1 MPQAKIHAINCF
13 LDPLTLL
20 FGIRQA
26 PLEGQ
31 MAEIDAK
38 SGLVKIDGQEASA
51 VDYTRVV
58 DGDRVTYDLRFR
70 MGRKVVHRVKGV
82 DANEMVHTIGADN
95 AGRIHRT
102 ATEKGSLSGTDLA
115 VHDGLSP
122 QAQET
127 AIVEA
132 VNRELHKAT
141 AKEADLSGVGVSP
154 DRKRFLDNVAR
165 RDADQRLEEGKGQEE
180 KARDGATKRPNQE
193 QVNALAE
200 ELKQRRLAQI
210 EALKK
215 QFIVM
220 DSRYYFKDK
229 ANTLAFQDK
238 GSRLVTAEKGPA
250 VAEAVVKMVVAKG
263 WTTVKVNGSHD
274 FKREIWI
281 QATAQGIK
289 MPGYSPTE
297 ADRAAALHL
306 IEARSTNT
314 VEQGREPE
322 KARDGQRDKTQ
333 QDQAKKGE
341 PSKEMIDAKRKQA
354 QRIEDYN
361 PLRPGDTPMVDK
373 AKIIGRVVHS
383 IAAARIKNPET
394 RQLVE
399 QEVQRRLAQ
408 IDAAGGRVPTIK
420 VFDQRA
426 PSQNRGAE
434 KAKAADHHK
443 AERTR

>member
-1 MPQAKIHAINCF
+1 
-13 LDPLTLL
+13 
-20 FGIRQA
+20 
-26 PLEGQ
+26 

-38 SGLVKIDGQEASA
+38 NGLVKIDGQEASA

-58 DGDRVTYDLRFR
+58 DGDQVTYDLRFR

-82 DANEMVHTIGADN
+82 DANEMVHTLGVEN
-95 AGRIHRT
+95 AGKIHRI
-102 ATEKGSLSGTDLA
+102 AGEKGSLSGTDLS
-115 VHDGLSP
+115 VHEGLSP
-122 QAQET
+122 QAQES
-127 AIVEA
+127 AIEQA
-132 VNRELHKAT
+132 VQFELNKSSV
-141 AKEADLSGVGVSP
+141 KEADVGSATVSP
-154 DRKRFLDNVAR
+154 DKKRFLESVAR
-165 RDADQRLEEGKGQEE
+165 RAAEQHHEEGKEQEE
-180 KARDGATKRPNQE
+180 KGPNAAAKQPNPEPAKALTQE
-193 QVNALAE
+193 LE
-200 ELKQRRLAQI
+200 RRRSAQL

-250 VAEAVVKMVVAKG
+250 VAEALIKMIVAKG
-263 WTTVKVNGSHD
+263 WTTVKVNGSHE
-274 FKREIWI
+274 FKRDLWI
-281 QATAQGIK
+281 QAEANGVR
-289 MPGYSPTE
+289 MPGYSPTD

-314 VEQGREPE
+314 VERGREPE
-322 KARDGQRDKTQ
+322 KARGEQRDSVPQ
-333 QDQAKKGE
+333 EQGKKGE
-341 PSKEMIDAKRKQA
+341 PTREQIDAKRKQA

-373 AKIIGRVVHS
+373 AKVIGRVVHS

-394 RQLVE
+394 RQRVE

-408 IDAAGGRVPTIK
+408 LEAAGGRVPTIK

-434 KAKAADHHK
+434 KAKAADHHR